1 MKDTNSLTPGVIRKL
16 RNKSKKTMQDCN
28 APGQGEQIKWLN
40 LTLMTTFRFDYKI
53 NNFRDI
59 HFNYNI
65 DVNVTSIW
73 QIFTMNE
80 RLKGK

>member
-1 MKDTNSLTPGVIRKL
+1 
-16 RNKSKKTMQDCN
+16 MQYCK
-28 APGQGEQIKWLN
+28 ALGQSEQLKRLN
-40 LTLMTTFRFDYKI
+40 LTLMTTLRFAYKI

-73 QIFTMNE
+73 EIFTMNE